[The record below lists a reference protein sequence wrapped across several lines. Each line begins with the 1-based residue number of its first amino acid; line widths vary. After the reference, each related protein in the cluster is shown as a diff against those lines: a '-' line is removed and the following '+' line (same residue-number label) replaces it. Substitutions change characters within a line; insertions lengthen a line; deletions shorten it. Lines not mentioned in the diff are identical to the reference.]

1 MRTIRFIYSVDFK
14 VLNKK
19 LVVLHNDRNPHTPV
33 IKLLSID
40 SEELF
45 KEKRFENLEDAWCY
59 YDEMYAKLCQE
70 EQLKLTENFI
80 SNLTF
85 GLVDGKRGN

>member
-1 MRTIRFIYSVDFK
+1 MRSIRFIYSVDFK

-19 LVVLHNDRNPHTPV
+19 LVVTHDSRNPHTPV

-59 YDEMYAKLCQE
+59 YDEMYVKLCQE
-70 EQLKLTENFI
+70 EEFKLMEGFI
-80 SNLTF
+80 SKLNF
-85 GLVDGKRGN
+85 GPVAGKRGD